1 MLLCLQFE
9 YWLSSRVKI
18 VLILCKFWSV
28 TIIVIFWCE
37 TVKVKFHRFGWNMLH
52 TKAALIGW
60 PKLSIIHWSL
70 KKSKVLEQICMFQ
83 IKPCTEN
90 HHPQCYWPTI
100 NNYLLKICPQL
111 PVLSL
116 YFFEVVDL
124 LNAKKRSHAD
134 LHWLDKLL
142 FFILRFFSNVHLKI
156 VIYYVSDTPS
166 IARYWRSVL
175 TFKFSV
181 LNFLKLM
188 SCSMSIE
195 QKSC

>member
-1 MLLCLQFE
+1 MKQ
-9 YWLSSRVKI
+9 WK
-18 VLILCKFWSV
+18 
-28 TIIVIFWCE
+28 
-37 TVKVKFHRFGWNMLH
+37 WNFIDL
-52 TKAALIGW
+52 AGICYI
-60 PKLSIIHWSL
+60 PKQHSL
-70 KKSKVLEQICMFQ
+70 VGSNFQSFIDLWSKVLEQICMFQ

-124 LNAKKRSHAD
+124 LNAKKWSHAD

-142 FFILRFFSNVHLKI
+142 FFILRFFGNVDLKI